1 MIDHAHIV
9 FRESSSEP
17 GEGGMI
23 GGGVVKR
30 KPQELFE
37 RDSVIDLGFQ
47 LRIGIDLEPAEEEG
61 IS

>member
-37 RDSVIDLGFQ
+37 RDSVVYPVKLF
-47 LRIGIDLEPAEEEG
+47 EG
-61 IS
+61 